1 MKISKIYCN
10 ESFIFNPIEFKEGLN
25 VIYAKV
31 TRPKDATKDSHNL
44 GKTLLIHL
52 IDFLLLKGFSKGHF
66 LYDNK
71 NIFDKY
77 TFFLELRTNKG
88 IYVTI
93 RREVA
98 KNTKICLQTHNE
110 GYQDYSQV
118 PTEQWEHAELP
129 LSKAKNVL
137 NNFLDLSD
145 IHPWDY
151 RKGCGYFL
159 RTQNDYQD
167 VFQLSRFA
175 IGKHSEWKPFMA
187 KLLGF
192 DHTPI
197 EKKYEIDEQISGK
210 QQLRESSKDVSIV
223 DTKDYDRI
231 KGTLE
236 IKRAEVLQAHQEIE
250 KFDFYKEDMRYNT
263 ELVEKIE
270 DEISE
275 LNERLY
281 TIDYEISKLRESLK
295 VNVKFDL
302 GKVQSVFKEAQI
314 IFPESVRK
322 SYEQLVDFN
331 RRLSTDRGMR
341 LTERVEELSSER
353 AGIVRKLQELSQR
366 RSDILSVIQDTDSL
380 RKFRKLQ
387 KTLVS
392 RETEIARLE
401 TVLEQLDK
409 VTSIDKSIR
418 ELLTERDGYVESTEI
433 MIRKGNPLYQSV
445 RDKFNSIIKT
455 ILNLPAVISITTNRE
470 GNIEFKANIFESE
483 SSSIT
488 TSEDKG
494 TSYRRLLCCAFDM
507 ALLYAHRKGSF
518 YRFVYHDG
526 VFEGLDNRKK
536 VLLLKVVRE
545 LCEIE
550 RMQYIL
556 TVIDADIPRD
566 ISDKPIPFAPNEI
579 ILNLFEGEDKG
590 RLFRIPK
597 F

>member
-10 ESFIFNPIEFKEGLN
+10 DNSIFHPIEFNEGLN

-66 LYDNK
+66 LYDK
-71 NIFDKY
+71 KSIFDKY
-77 TFFLELRTNKG
+77 TFFLELHTNKG

-93 RREVA
+93 RRDIA
-98 KNTKICLQTHNE
+98 KNTKICLRTHNE
-110 GYQDYSQV
+110 GHQDYSQV
-118 PTEQWEHAELP
+118 PPEQWEYPELP
-129 LSKAKNVL
+129 LRKAQEVL

-145 IHPWDY
+145 IYPWNY

-167 VFQLSRFA
+167 VFQLSKFA

-192 DHTPI
+192 DHKPI

-210 QQLRESSKDVSIV
+210 QQLRESSKDISIV

-236 IKRAEVLQAHQEIE
+236 IKRTEALQAQQEIE

-281 TIDYEISKLRESLK
+281 TIDYELIKLREAL
-295 VNVKFDL
+295 NINIKFDL

-314 IFPESVRK
+314 VFPESLRK

-331 RRLSTDRGMR
+331 RRLSTDRGER
-341 LTERVEELSSER
+341 LTERVEELLSER
-353 AGIVRKLQELSQR
+353 AGIVRKLQELSQK

-387 KTLVS
+387 KMLVS

-401 TVLEQLDK
+401 TTLEQLDV
-409 VTSIDKSIR
+409 VTSIDKNIK
-418 ELLTERDGYVESTEI
+418 ELFAERDSYVEATEI
-433 MIRKGNPLYQSV
+433 MIRKGNPLYKTV
-445 RDKFNSIIKT
+445 RDKFNNIIKA
-455 ILNLPAVISITTNRE
+455 ILNLPAVISITTNKE
-470 GNIEFKANIFESE
+470 GNIEFQAHILESE

-507 ALLYAHRKGSF
+507 ALLYAHRQGSF

-536 VLLLKVVRE
+536 VQLLKVVRE
-545 LCEIE
+545 LCEQE

-556 TVIDADIPRD
+556 TVIDADMPRD

-590 RLFRIPK
+590 RLFRMPK

>member
-1 MKISKIYCN
+1 
-10 ESFIFNPIEFKEGLN
+10 
-25 VIYAKV
+25 
-31 TRPKDATKDSHNL
+31 
-44 GKTLLIHL
+44 
-52 IDFLLLKGFSKGHF
+52 
-66 LYDNK
+66 
-71 NIFDKY
+71 
-77 TFFLELRTNKG
+77 
-88 IYVTI
+88 
-93 RREVA
+93 
-98 KNTKICLQTHNE
+98 
-110 GYQDYSQV
+110 
-118 PTEQWEHAELP
+118 
-129 LSKAKNVL
+129 
-137 NNFLDLSD
+137 
-145 IHPWDY
+145 
-151 RKGCGYFL
+151 L
-159 RTQNDYQD
+159 RTQHDYQD
-167 VFQLSRFA
+167 VFQLSKFA

-192 DHTPI
+192 DHIPI
-197 EKKYEIDEQISGK
+197 EKKYEIDEQILEK

-231 KGTLE
+231 KGMLE
-236 IKRAEVLQAHQEIE
+236 IKRTDVLQAQREIE
-250 KFDFYKEDMRYNT
+250 KFNFYKEDMKYNT
-263 ELVEKIE
+263 ELVEEIE

-281 TIDYEISKLRESLK
+281 TIDYELSKLREALK

-302 GKVQSVFKEAQI
+302 EKVESVFKEAQI
-314 IFPESVRK
+314 IFPESLRK

-331 RRLSTDRGMR
+331 RRLSIDRGER
-341 LTERVEELSSER
+341 LTERVEELSSEH
-353 AGIVRKLQELSQR
+353 AGIVKKLQELNQR

-392 RETEIARLE
+392 REIDIARLE

-409 VTSIDKSIR
+409 VTSIDKNIR
-418 ELLTERDGYVESTEI
+418 ELLTERDGYAEATEI
-433 MIRKGNPLYQSV
+433 MIRKGNPLYQTV

-455 ILNLPAVISITTNRE
+455 ILNLPAVISITTNKE
-470 GNIEFKANIFESE
+470 GNIEFQANILESE

-507 ALLYAHRKGSF
+507 ALLYAHRRGSF

-536 VLLLKVVRE
+536 VQLLKVVRE
-545 LCEIE
+545 LCEQE

-566 ISDKPIPFAPNEI
+566 ISDKPIHFTPNEI

-590 RLFRIPK
+590 RLFRMPK

>member
-1 MKISKIYCN
+1 VKISKLYCN
-10 ESFIFNPIEFKEGLN
+10 ENSIFNPIEFNEGLN

-31 TRPKDATKDSHNL
+31 TRPKDTTKDSHNL

-52 IDFLLLKGFSKGHF
+52 IDFLLLKEFGRGHF

-71 NIFDKY
+71 SIFDKY

-88 IYVTI
+88 SYITI

-98 KNTKICLQTHNE
+98 KNSKICLQTHNE
-110 GYQDYSQV
+110 VHQDYSQV
-118 PTEQWEHAELP
+118 LPEQWEHAELP
-129 LSKAKNVL
+129 LGKAKDVL
-137 NNFLDLSD
+137 NSLLDLSD
-145 IHPWDY
+145 IFPWEY

-197 EKKYEIDEQISGK
+197 EKKYEIDEQILGK
-210 QQLRESSKDVSIV
+210 QQLRESSKDIV
-223 DTKDYDRI
+223 DTEDYDRI

-236 IKRAEVLQAHQEIE
+236 IKRTEVLQAQQEIE
-250 KFDFYKEDMRYNT
+250 KFNFYKEDMRYNT
-263 ELVEKIE
+263 ELVEKVE

-281 TIDYEISKLRESLK
+281 TIDYELNKLREALK

-302 GKVQSVFKEAQI
+302 EKVQSVFKEAHI
-314 IFPESVRK
+314 IFPESLRK

-331 RRLSTDRGMR
+331 RRLSTDRGAR
-341 LTERVEELSSER
+341 LAERVEELSEEH
-353 AGIVRKLQELSQR
+353 AGIARKLQQLNQR
-366 RSDILSVIQDTDSL
+366 RSDILSVVQDTDSL

-401 TVLEQLDK
+401 TILEHLDK
-409 VTSIDKSIR
+409 VTSIDKNIR
-418 ELLTERDGYVESTEI
+418 ELSKERDGHVEATET
-433 MIRKGNPLYQSV
+433 MIRKGNPLYQTV
-445 RDKFNSIIKT
+445 RDKFNNIIKA
-455 ILNLPAVISITTNRE
+455 ILNLPAVISINTNKE
-470 GNIEFKANIFESE
+470 GNIEFQANILKSE

-494 TSYRRLLCCAFDM
+494 TSYRRLLCCAFDIS
-507 ALLYAHRKGSF
+507 LLYAHRKGSF

-545 LCEIE
+545 LCEQE

-556 TVIDADIPRD
+556 TVIDSDIPRD
-566 ISDKPIPFAPNEI
+566 IFDKPIPFAQNEI
-579 ILNLFEGEDKG
+579 MLNLFEGEDKG
-590 RLFRIPK
+590 RLFRMPK